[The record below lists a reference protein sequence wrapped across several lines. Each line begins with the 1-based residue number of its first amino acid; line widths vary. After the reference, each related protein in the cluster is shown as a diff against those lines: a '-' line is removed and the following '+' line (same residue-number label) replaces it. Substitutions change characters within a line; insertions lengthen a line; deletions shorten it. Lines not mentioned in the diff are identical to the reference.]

1 MRYGLSMFLWTDSMN
16 DSVFPLLD
24 LIKEIGYDAIEIP
37 IFDSD
42 VAKYAAWGK
51 RLDEVGLARTAVTI
65 RGPANNPISPD
76 PAIRRQGFEANKAA
90 VDCAAAAGCEALV
103 GPLHSALNHFT
114 GAGPTIDEWNWAVDS
129 MRQLAEHAE
138 KHKLNIGLEY
148 LNRFECYLL
157 NTAADAARF
166 CREVNHPR
174 CQLMYDTYHAH
185 MEEKN
190 IAESIRALKGMLIQV
205 HVSENDRSTPG
216 AGIVHWDATFDALK
230 EIGFDNLLVV
240 EALGMALQK
249 LPGAKI
255 WRRMYESERQLAADG
270 LTFMKR
276 AVAKRWN

>member
-1 MRYGLSMFLWTDSMN
+1 MRYGLSLFLWTDGLN
-16 DSVFPLLD
+16 DAVLPLLD
-24 LIKEIGYDAIEIP
+24 EIKKIGYDAVEIP

-42 VAKYAAWGK
+42 VAKYAWWGK
-51 RLDEVGLARTAVTI
+51 RLDDAGLARTAVTI
-65 RGPANNPISPD
+65 RGPADNPISPD
-76 PAIRRQGFEANKAA
+76 PAIRRKGLEVNKAA

-114 GAGPTIDEWNWAVDS
+114 GAGPTAEEWAWAVDG
-129 MRQLAEHAE
+129 MRQLAQHAE
-138 KHKLNIGLEY
+138 KCKLNIGLEY

-157 NTAADAARF
+157 NTAADAACF

-174 CQLMYDTYHAH
+174 CKLMYDTYHAH

-190 IAESIRALKGMLIQV
+190 IAESIRALKGLLIQV

-216 AGIVHWDATFDALK
+216 AGSIHWDATFDTLK

-255 WRRMYESERQLAADG
+255 WRRMYESEHQLADDG
-270 LTFMKR
+270 LKFMKR
-276 AVAKRWN
+276 EVAKRWK